1 MKLSYNW
8 LNEFVD
14 LAGIA
19 PKDLADL
26 LTMKTCEVEGFAE
39 FMAHMNTIKVA
50 HIDELTKHPDADKLR
65 ICKVNIGSEILQ
77 IVTGAANVEQG
88 KKFPVA
94 GVGVTLPDGRTM
106 QKAKLR
112 GVESFGMLCS
122 GNELGITQLAYAPA
136 QVDGLMPLPDDW
148 QTGSPLSQYF
158 GASDII
164 FDIDNKSITHR
175 PDLWCHFGFAREIAA
190 LLGKPV
196 RKNPEQATF
205 KVVTKAGLPTI
216 EIEKQAAIVY
226 CGAEL
231 GGFKVEPSPLAT
243 QLRLLSI
250 GQKPINNVVDASNY
264 VLFEIGQPNHA
275 FDREKIG
282 ASTGSAQAPI
292 IRVSY
297 SKKGEKI
304 ALLDGSTHELPE
316 GLVLI
321 RDGEKASALAGVM
334 GGLGSETTDATK
346 RLFLESATFPRA
358 EIRKTVAKTG
368 IRSDSSQRFEKAQ
381 NPEKARAGIFRF
393 AEILSASQPG
403 LELSEIVEVKTEDF
417 SGAKTISV
425 TNTFIDQKLGKI
437 ANRPLVHDV
446 LGGAADT
453 RSSESRPAS
462 NTEILKRLNF
472 AVTEKGDTL
481 EVTPPAYR
489 KWFDITIA
497 EDIVEEIGRYIG
509 YKEIA
514 IEPALVACETPR
526 AQNAQR
532 ILEHELRNLCA
543 GTLALNESYAY
554 AFHGEADLKADE
566 HFCSVGDA
574 MAMQNALH
582 SDLNYLRISP
592 LPGLLRAV
600 HGNYREDGNTRLF
613 EVERIFLPAADKS
626 LARTE
631 AYFLAGAFTST
642 MEPPAAL
649 EELRAMAG
657 EILASRGIM
666 RHDQVFANS
675 AHGIFHPGRSG
686 SAGTK
691 DKKIFRLGEI
701 HPKVLGEFGIKERVY
716 YFDALLSDL
725 LPAADSVSSYRP
737 PFTFPAVDF
746 ELTLVM
752 PARAEFTALREAAG
766 VLQPLVRRD
775 LDKTVLTAFVHL
787 STFTGGNLK
796 SDEKAVSVRATWR
809 NPTRTLTP
817 DEVKKLQDGLI
828 SRMQKAG
835 FALR

>member
-122 GNELGITQLAYAPA
+122 GNELGITQLNYAPA
-136 QVDGLMPLPDDW
+136 QIDGLMSLPDGFK
-148 QTGSPLSQYF
+148 TGAPLSDYF
-158 GASDII
+158 GKPDVI

-190 LLGKPV
+190 LLGKPLK
-196 RKNPEQATF
+196 KNPEVHGGTGSAAGTTPSERQTEEATF

-231 GGFKVEPSPLAT
+231 AGFKVEPSPLST

-275 FDREKIG
+275 FDRDKIG
-282 ASTGSAQAPI
+282 NLV
-292 IRVSY
+292 RVSY

-417 SGAKTISV
+417 SGAKTITV
-425 TNTFIDQKLGKI
+425 TNAFIDQKLGKI
-437 ANRPLVHDV
+437 AH
-446 LGGAADT
+446 
-453 RSSESRPAS
+453 RPAS

-566 HFCSVGDA
+566 HFCSAADA

-649 EELRAMAG
+649 EELRAMVG

-666 RHDQVFANS
+666 RHEQVFANS
-675 AHGIFHPGRSG
+675 SDGIFHPGRSG

-725 LPAADSVSSYRP
+725 LPSADAVSSYRP

-775 LDKTVLTAFVHL
+775 LDKTVLTAFAHL

-817 DEVKKLQDGLI
+817 DEVKKMQDGLI

-835 FALR
+835 FSLR

>member
-14 LAGIA
+14 LSGIA
-19 PKDLADL
+19 PKELADL
-26 LTMKTCEVEGFAE
+26 LTMKTCEVEGFAD

-65 ICKVNIGSEILQ
+65 ICKVSIGSETLQ

-122 GNELGITQLAYAPA
+122 GNELGITQLNYAPA
-136 QVDGLMPLPDDW
+136 QIDGLMPLPDVFK
-148 QTGSPLSQYF
+148 TGAPLADYF
-158 GASDII
+158 GKPDII

-190 LLGKPV
+190 LMGKSL
-196 RKNPEQATF
+196 RKNPEEATF

-231 GGFKVEPSPLAT
+231 GGFKVEPSPLST

-282 ASTGSAQAPI
+282 NFV
-292 IRVSY
+292 RVSY

-304 ALLDGSTHELPE
+304 ALLDGSKHELPE

-437 ANRPLVHDV
+437 ANRTL
-446 LGGAADT
+446 
-453 RSSESRPAS
+453 S
-462 NTEILKRLNF
+462 NAEILKRLNF
-472 AVTEKGDTL
+472 TVTEKGDTL

-497 EDIVEEIGRYIG
+497 EDIVEEIGRFIG

-514 IEPALVACETPR
+514 IEPAVVACETPR
-526 AQNAQR
+526 AKNAVR
-532 ILEHELRNLCA
+532 ELEHELRNLCA

-554 AFHGEADLKADE
+554 AFHSATDLKADE
-566 HFCSVGDA
+566 HFCSAGDA

-582 SDLNYLRISP
+582 SDMNFLRISP

-600 HGNYREDGNTRLF
+600 HGNYREETNTRLF
-613 EVERIFLPAADKS
+613 EIERIFLPAADKS
-626 LARTE
+626 LARNE
-631 AYFLAGAFTST
+631 AYFLAGAFTSSQ
-642 MEPPAAL
+642 EPSAAL
-649 EELRAMAG
+649 AELRAMAG
-657 EILASRGIM
+657 EILARRGIL
-666 RHDQVFANS
+666 RHEQVFANN
-675 AHGIFHPGRSG
+675 ADGIFHPGRSG

-701 HPKVLGEFGIKERVY
+701 HPRILDEFGIKERVY
-716 YFDALLSDL
+716 YFDVLLSDL
-725 LPAADSVSSYRP
+725 LPQAEGVSNYRP

-752 PARAEFTALREAAG
+752 PARGEFAALREAAG

-775 LDKTVLTAFVHL
+775 LDKTVVTAFVHL

-796 SDEKAVSVRATWR
+796 PDEKAVSVRVTWR
-809 NPTRTLTP
+809 NPTRTLAG

-828 SRMQKAG
+828 GRMQKAG

>member
-14 LAGIA
+14 LSGVA
-19 PKDLADL
+19 PKELADL

-50 HIDELTKHPDADKLR
+50 HIDELSKHPDADKLR
-65 ICKVNIGSEILQ
+65 ICKVNIGSEVLQ

-122 GNELGITQLAYAPA
+122 GNELGITQLAYEPA
-136 QVDGLMPLPDDW
+136 QIDGLMPLPDDFK
-148 QTGSPLSQYF
+148 TGAPLADYF
-158 GASDII
+158 GKPDII

-190 LLGKPV
+190 LLGKPLK
-196 RKNPEQATF
+196 KNPEEATF
-205 KVVTKAGLPTI
+205 QVVTKAGLPTI
-216 EIEKQAAIVY
+216 EIEKQSAIVY

-231 GGFKVEPSPLAT
+231 GGFKIEPSPLAM

-282 ASTGSAQAPI
+282 NLV
-292 IRVSY
+292 RVSY

-304 ALLDGSTHELPE
+304 SLLDGSTHELPE

-321 RDGEKASALAGVM
+321 RDGEKPSALAGVM

-425 TNTFIDQKLGKI
+425 TNAFIDQKLGKI
-437 ANRPLVHDV
+437 AQRTL
-446 LGGAADT
+446 
-453 RSSESRPAS
+453 S
-462 NTEILKRLNF
+462 NAEILKRLNF
-472 AVTEKGDTL
+472 TVSEKGDTL

-497 EDIVEEIGRYIG
+497 EDIVEEIGRFIG

-526 AQNAQR
+526 AKNAMR
-532 ILEHELRNLCA
+532 ALEHELRTLCA

-554 AFHGEADLKADE
+554 AFHGAADLKADE
-566 HFCSVGDA
+566 HFCPAGDA

-582 SDLNYLRISP
+582 SDLNYLRTSP

-600 HGNYREDGNTRLF
+600 HGNYREESNTRLF
-613 EVERIFLPAADKS
+613 EVERIFLAPADKN
-626 LARTE
+626 LARNE
-631 AYFLAGAFTST
+631 AYFLAGAFTSSQ
-642 MEPPAAL
+642 EPSAAL
-649 EELRAMAG
+649 AELRAMVG
-657 EILASRGIM
+657 EILASRGVP
-666 RHDQVFANS
+666 RHEQVFANS
-675 AHGIFHPGRSG
+675 ADGIFHPGRSG
-686 SAGTK
+686 SAGIRE
-691 DKKIFRLGEI
+691 KKIFRLGEI
-701 HPKVLGEFGIKERVY
+701 HPKILDQFGIKDRVY
-716 YFDALLSDL
+716 YFDALLTDL
-725 LPAADSVSSYRP
+725 LPQADAVSNYRP
-737 PFTFPAVDF
+737 PFSFPAVDF

-752 PARAEFTALREAAG
+752 PARGEFAALREAAG

-796 SDEKAVSVRATWR
+796 PDEKAVSVRATWR

-828 SRMQKAG
+828 GRMQKAG